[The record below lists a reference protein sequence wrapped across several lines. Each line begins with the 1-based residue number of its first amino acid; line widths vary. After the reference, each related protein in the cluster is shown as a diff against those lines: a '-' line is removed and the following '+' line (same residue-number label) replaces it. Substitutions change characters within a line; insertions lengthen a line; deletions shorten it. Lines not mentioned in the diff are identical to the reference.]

1 MLPENSIF
9 TEYGCQTFSHGR
21 YVVGNIEAA
30 TWDSTPFQPMSG
42 FFSQVL
48 LTQPVES
55 LLKRGKKDG
64 WSGLRQVPKNSS
76 NSAEGLE
83 VSNSDGGL

>member
-1 MLPENSIF
+1 
-9 TEYGCQTFSHGR
+9 
-21 YVVGNIEAA
+21 
-30 TWDSTPFQPMSG
+30 MSG

-55 LLKRGKKDG
+55 LLKRGKKEG

-83 VSNSDGGL
+83 VSNSDEGLEVSKNSSNSGEGLRMGPI